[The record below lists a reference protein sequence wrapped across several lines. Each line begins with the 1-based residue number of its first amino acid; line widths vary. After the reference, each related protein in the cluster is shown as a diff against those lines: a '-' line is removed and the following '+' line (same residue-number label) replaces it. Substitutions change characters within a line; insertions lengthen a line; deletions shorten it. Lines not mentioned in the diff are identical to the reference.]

1 MSVFDLPRLHFGGH
15 AVTRLPT
22 GLRNGLVDLSA
33 HSVLTDDGPFPAER
47 PAQEYHDYLDARGP
61 RFDASGRMTPDGPF
75 SASKGWNFRGNGHF
89 WIDATIVSAEGADG
103 PDRRDPVVGRSVDM
117 WGHHNEYLATTFN
130 RARVFDCDPASDWA
144 TTLMVGQFCFGRRG
158 RSHEVGYMLVGDVTG
173 TQPPRWHNFRHLV
186 EAGDHCLAAE
196 FRRSTVHQLVVRKD
210 TGLEWLPE
218 TQASPVVTALRA
230 AVDRDD
236 VAGLVVQ
243 FALRNMSAPTAPDE
257 PNSWSVHGTIAPWYE
272 HEFATYPAG
281 RLLSPR
287 RAGRRGSDV
296 LLHNLGVAGTA
307 HGVVLNMTTA
317 VPVRHRAPTAGPGPL
332 HALGP
337 VADLGDLELRTVRGG
352 HLLARIP
359 AAAYTA
365 EELALTSGIVTVP
378 WAGPDAAPRYA
389 AAEQALCLTG
399 TTADGERAV
408 LLVEEEVNVQAD
420 DACLVLDHPDRRNG
434 DDHAREIEVRSFV
447 RGVPAPVD
455 AIRVRQFFNPRA
467 LPLDAVAADPRAKCG
482 DLEVCGLR
490 AGPLADP
497 GPYAAECV
505 IATDGTGRGRFTVRG
520 ARAGGARILLSAG
533 PGDEPCDLLA
543 PGSARRAYD
552 NDDALGHWAAAGSLV
567 VRVLPDDWHLDD
579 VEDVTFDLVY
589 REVFAFYELCTSFMR
604 QDVFSLADECKV
616 ETYARL
622 VWQMCDPRNKAKT
635 YYMPST
641 RDLSEPKARLLRKYL
656 RGLQRPGPVM
666 SPAVPGAAPR
676 HRPGGITDRTG
687 LCAALRQAATAEF
700 AVMMQ
705 YIYAAYSIPTHRTGQ
720 EYVRRGLWTPD
731 QLALL
736 CGDGTETLDHGLR
749 GTLLTVAKEEMI
761 HFIAVNNIILALGEP
776 FHVPATDFARINRE
790 LPIPLEFALEGFGV
804 GSLQRFIAVEQPE
817 HLTADLPS
825 DPCGGPAA
833 PHRARG
839 YASLGELYGDLRQA
853 VGSLPDLFLVERGR
867 GGPEHH
873 LFMRESVNAVHP
885 DYQLQVDDVAS
896 ALFAID
902 FVTEQGEGHVLPPA
916 GKPSGP
922 SHHETFLRAHNAL
935 SEEQVRCARTGRTL
949 WDPAYPV
956 MRNPT
961 LSRDADA
968 TKDLVT
974 DPEAREVME
983 LFNHSFFMM
992 VQLMVQHYGWTPDAS
1007 LRRSVLMN
1015 ASIDV
1020 MTGMLRPLGEL
1031 LVTMPS
1037 GRRGRTA
1044 GPSFELGDPPGYVA
1058 RPDVAFRAMA
1068 LRFEHLARRAAK
1080 CARVPESVPALMTF
1094 YADRFRREDVLPGGA
1109 GGRP

>member
-22 GLRNGLVDLSA
+22 GPRNGLVDLSTN
-33 HSVLTDDGPFPAER
+33 SVLTDEGPFPAER

-61 RFDASGRMTPDGPF
+61 RFDASGRVTPDGPF

-103 PDRRDPVVGRSVDM
+103 PDRGDPVVGRSVDM

-130 RARVFDCDPASDWA
+130 RARVFDCDPASNWA
-144 TTLMVGQFCFGRRG
+144 TTIIVGQFCFGRRG
-158 RSHEVGYMLVGDVTG
+158 RSHEVGYMLVGDVVG
-173 TQPPRWHNFRHLV
+173 TQPPRWHDFRHISDV
-186 EAGDHCLAAE
+186 GDHHLAAE
-196 FRRSTVHQLVVRKD
+196 FRRSAVHQLVVRKD

-218 TQASPVVTALRA
+218 TRTSPVTTALRA

-243 FALRNMSAPTAPDE
+243 FALRNMAAPTAPDA
-257 PNSWSVHGTIAPWYE
+257 PNVWSVHGTIAPWYE

-281 RLLSPR
+281 RLMTPR
-287 RAGRRGSDV
+287 HADRDGRNAR
-296 LLHNLGVAGTA
+296 LHNLSVAARAG
-307 HGVVLNMTTA
+307 GVVLNMITA
-317 VPVRHRAPTAGPGPL
+317 VPVARRAPTAGPGPV
-332 HALGP
+332 HALGH
-337 VADLGDLELRTVRGG
+337 VVDLGDLELRTVRDGR
-352 HLLARIP
+352 LLARVP
-359 AAAYTA
+359 RKAYTA
-365 EELALTSGIVTVP
+365 EALALTSGIVTVP
-378 WAGPDAAPRYA
+378 WAEPGASARQA
-389 AAEQALCLTG
+389 AAEQGLCLTG
-399 TTADGERAV
+399 TTAEGERTT
-408 LLVEEEVNVQAD
+408 LLVEEETNIQAD
-420 DACLVLDHPDRRNG
+420 DACLVLEHPDRRNG
-434 DDHAREIEVRSFV
+434 DDHAREIQVRSFV

-455 AIRVRQFFNPRA
+455 AIHVQQFFNPRA
-467 LPLDAVAADPRAKCG
+467 LPLDEVAADAGAKCG
-482 DLEVCGLR
+482 DLDVCGLR
-490 AGPLADP
+490 AGRLADP
-497 GPYAAECV
+497 GRPTARCV
-505 IATDGTGRGRFTVRG
+505 IATDRAGRGWFTVRG
-520 ARAGGARILLSAG
+520 ARAGSARILLSTG
-533 PGDEPCDLLA
+533 PGDRPCEPGS

-552 NDDALGHWAAAGSLV
+552 NDDALGFWAAAGSLV
-567 VRVLPDDWHLDD
+567 VRVLPDDWQLDD
-579 VEDVTFDLVY
+579 VEEVSFDLVY

-641 RDLSEPKARLLRKYL
+641 RDLSAPKARLLRTYL
-656 RGLQRPGPVM
+656 SGRQRPGLVVA
-666 SPAVPGAAPR
+666 PAASGTAAR
-676 HRPGGITDRTG
+676 HRPGRITTRTE
-687 LCAALRQAATAEF
+687 LCAALRQAATAEL

-705 YIYAAYSIPTHRTGQ
+705 YVYAAYSIPTHRTGQ
-720 EYVRRGLWTPD
+720 EYVRRGLWTPA
-731 QLALL
+731 QLTLL

-761 HFIAVNNIILALGEP
+761 HFIAVNNIILAIGEP
-776 FHVPATDFARINRE
+776 FYVPSTDFAEINRT
-790 LPIPLEFALEGFGV
+790 LPIPLEFALEAFGV

-817 HLTADLPS
+817 HLTPDLPS
-825 DPCGGPAA
+825 SHCGESVT
-833 PHRARG
+833 PHGARG
-839 YASLGELYGDLRQA
+839 YASLSELYGDLREA
-853 VGSLPDLFLVERGR
+853 VASLPDLFLVERGR

-902 FVTEQGEGHVLPPA
+902 FVTEQGEGQVLPPS
-916 GKPSGP
+916 GKPSGR

-935 SEEQVRCARTGRTL
+935 SEEQLRCTRAGRAP
-949 WDPAYPV
+949 WNPAYPV

-961 LSRDADA
+961 LFQDTDA

-974 DPEAREVME
+974 DPEAREVMG
-983 LFNHSFFMM
+983 LFNHSFFLM
-992 VQLMVQHYGWTPDAS
+992 VQLMVQHYGWAPDAS

-1020 MTGMLRPLGEL
+1020 MTGMMRPLGEL
-1031 LVTMPS
+1031 LVTLPS

-1044 GPSFELGDPPGYVA
+1044 GPSFELGTPPGYVA

-1080 CARVPESVPALMTF
+1080 CARVPDNVPALMTF
-1094 YADRFRREDVLPGGA
+1094 YADHLRRADVLRGVTGG
-1109 GGRP
+1109 